1 MISLIPK
8 IRPPGGLRSKKI
20 CKVAGA
26 MTVGDQ
32 LLQIS
37 DSRMK
42 KKHPLQDSTSSVLL
56 SRWVGGCVPFVFVF
70 VLLFDYKERDAK
82 TGCEAKDCK
91 FWS

>member
-1 MISLIPK
+1 
-8 IRPPGGLRSKKI
+8 
-20 CKVAGA
+20 

-42 KKHPLQDSTSSVLL
+42 KKHPLRDSTSSVLL

-91 FWS
+91 F